1 MEWSEG
7 LTGTQMS
14 ADDPQQML
22 TQLLARAEQRYGQ
35 RAHEVEFDV
44 REEANAAI
52 RVEPRNEA
60 LTKVTVYI
68 QARIDQNQ
76 RRFQLALE
84 GFHLLSM
91 VPRHEVTSF
100 EEGLSQIFA
109 LSETV
114 GLLPSNDV
122 HYKKARELCQRLL
135 AECGDDIVRRLREI
149 QPYISRITPTQ
160 IIDLCPEFPKADAES
175 LCQRWPYY
183 Q

>member
-1 MEWSEG
+1 MNNNDSK
-7 LTGTQMS
+7 QI
-14 ADDPQQML
+14 
-22 TQLLARAEQRYGQ
+22 LLDLLVLAEEQYGE
-35 RAHEVEFDV
+35 RAHEVEFSV
-44 REEANAAI
+44 QERRGGPIAVEFHNESLTEAIVHI
-52 RVEPRNEA
+52 RA
-60 LTKVTVYI
+60 D
-68 QARIDQNQ
+68 IDDNQ